1 MIKLDI
7 RGLPEVRSALN
18 NLAQEQIPFAMMVAI
33 NNTAFKVRAALQD
46 EMKSVFDRPTPWLI
60 RQVAVA
66 KATKTSLT
74 AVVGTPE
81 GIQDMY
87 GNPTGFSRTS
97 SSGVY
102 ERIISPH
109 VVGGGRDMRPAE
121 WRLEKAGI
129 LPPGWRAV
137 PAPDAPL
144 DSYGNLSAQWWMM
157 LLSWLNAA
165 QWSSQGAIQ
174 NRAEKTSNR
183 KNRLQRA
190 GMELFA
196 AIPGRP
202 RTRHLQPGIYARQ
215 RKDGFNSIKPLL
227 LFVRSVTYKK
237 RLDWTGITTRT
248 VETELPDA
256 MASAVRLA
264 IETAR

>member
-1 MIKLDI
+1 VIKLDI

-81 GIQDMY
+81 GIRDMY

-102 ERIISPH
+102 ERIISPQSW
-109 VVGGGRDMRPAE
+109 VVAVICGLLME
-121 WRLEKAGI
+121 LEKAGI

-215 RKDGFNSIKPLL
+215 RKNGLNTIKPLL

-237 RLDWTGITTRT
+237 RLDWTGIATRT